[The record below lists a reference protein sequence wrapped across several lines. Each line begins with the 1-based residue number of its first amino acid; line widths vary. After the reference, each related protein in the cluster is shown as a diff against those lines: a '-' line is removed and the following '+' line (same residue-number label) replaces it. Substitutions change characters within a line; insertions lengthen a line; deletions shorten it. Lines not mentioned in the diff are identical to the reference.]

1 MIETAIDPR
10 QPRRLEKKANIV
22 RGLSRVKT
30 GLASLFFALV
40 LPGLGANLRAAEPAA
55 DSGGWK
61 FISNKDGV
69 ALHRRQRPA
78 SNESRA
84 VGEIPAS
91 TALVHA
97 VIDDVESYASFM
109 PYTAECR
116 VLKREGNSM
125 VAYQRISAP
134 LTSERDYT
142 VRIRSSSK
150 PADGGTSYFSQW
162 EADNA
167 LGPPAKSGVVRV
179 KLCEGS
185 WLLEPLGPNAT
196 RATYTIY
203 TDSGGAIPG
212 FIKNTGSQIGIRKL
226 FAAIRKQVR
235 DPKYAKAAP
244 PKN

>member
-1 MIETAIDPR
+1 M
-10 QPRRLEKKANIV
+10 RRTV
-22 RGLSRVKT
+22 
-30 GLASLFFALV
+30 
-40 LPGLGANLRAAEPAA
+40 LRALLTLAVFELCENLPATEPAPN
-55 DSGGWK
+55 SSEWK
-61 FISNKDGV
+61 FVSNKDGV
-69 ALHRRQRPA
+69 TLHRRQRPA

-84 VGEIPAS
+84 IGEIPAS

-97 VIDDVESYASFM
+97 VLDDVESYASFM

-134 LTSERDYT
+134 LTSDRDYT

-167 LGPPAKSGVVRV
+167 LGPPEKSGVVRV

-196 RATYTIY
+196 RATYTVY
-203 TDSGGAIPG
+203 TDSGGAIPK
-212 FIKNTGSQIGIRKL
+212 FIKNTGSQVGIRKM

-235 DPKYAKAAP
+235 DPKYAKAAQ

>member
-1 MIETAIDPR
+1 M
-10 QPRRLEKKANIV
+10 RR
-22 RGLSRVKT
+22 RV
-30 GLASLFFALV
+30 
-40 LPGLGANLRAAEPAA
+40 LRALLTLAAFELCENLPATEPAA
-55 DSGGWK
+55 DSSEWK
-61 FISNKDGV
+61 FVSNKDGV
-69 ALHRRQRPA
+69 TLHRRQRPA

-84 VGEIPAS
+84 IGEIPAS

-97 VIDDVESYASFM
+97 VLDDVESYASFM

-134 LTSERDYT
+134 LTSDRDYT
-142 VRIRSSSK
+142 VRIRSNSK

-167 LGPPAKSGVVRV
+167 LGPPENSGVVRV

-203 TDSGGAIPG
+203 TDSGGAIPA
-212 FIKNTGSQIGIRKL
+212 FIKNTGSQVGIRKM

-235 DPKYAKAAP
+235 DPKYAKAAQ